1 MNKVDKLHQEA
12 VYALAGAD
20 YVRTKLLELLNIG
33 PESLAS
39 SVYAIKCR
47 VKDEESLVRKIIYK
61 RTEEHRKHYSPSKCL
76 SEEFLN
82 HMDHL

>member
-47 VKDEESLVRKIIYK
+47 VAQISFGN
-61 RTEEHRKHYSPSKCL
+61 S
-76 SEEFLN
+76 
-82 HMDHL
+82 